1 MQGGIALGDSNKM
14 LRGRWLPGGGGTLT
28 VAVGTRYLGNRGRSG
43 EYIAKEKDDESKG
56 RKASICGGDSVLV

>member
-1 MQGGIALGDSNKM
+1 M

-43 EYIAKEKDDESKG
+43 EYIANEKDVKSKG
-56 RKASICGGDSVLV
+56 RKASICGGDSVSM

>member
-1 MQGGIALGDSNKM
+1 M
-14 LRGRWLPGGGGTLT
+14 
-28 VAVGTRYLGNRGRSG
+28 AVGTRYLGNRGRSG